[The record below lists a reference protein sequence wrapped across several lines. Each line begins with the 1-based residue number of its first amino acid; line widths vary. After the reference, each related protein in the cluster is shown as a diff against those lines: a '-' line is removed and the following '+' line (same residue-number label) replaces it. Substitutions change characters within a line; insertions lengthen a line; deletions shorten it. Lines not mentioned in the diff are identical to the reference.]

1 MILVFFV
8 IYSSCIAQEKKVLDS
23 IFDQT
28 KKIEI
33 IAFYDRDKWERED
46 KPSYMYQKV
55 GYIKNNKIEI
65 KEKYLRNRTTL
76 NKEQIYKLKTR
87 FENCESEFSEIMLCY
102 MPRHIIVFY
111 NEDDKI
117 IGYIEICFD
126 CNQAYS
132 SENLEFLAE
141 CILRQEKLFKE
152 FGITY
157 FDDTEEE
164 KEEFKRKRKEESDA
178 MDEKYKK
185 YQKKMNNNE

>member
-1 MILVFFV
+1 M
-8 IYSSCIAQEKKVLDS
+8 IYSSCIAQKNEALDS
-23 IFDQT
+23 IFNQT

-33 IAFYDRDKWERED
+33 LAFYDRYKWERED

-55 GYIKNNKIEI
+55 SYIKNNKIEI
-65 KEKYLRNRTTL
+65 REKYLRNIITL

-87 FENCESEFSEIMLCY
+87 FENCESEFSEIIMCY

-111 NEDDKI
+111 NEDDEI

-126 CNQAYS
+126 CNRAYS
-132 SENLEFLAE
+132 SKNLEFLAE
-141 CILRQEKLFKE
+141 CTLRQKKLFKE

-178 MDEKYKK
+178 MEEKYKK
-185 YQKKMNNNE
+185 YKEKKNNNE